1 MSEPENEL
9 PPLLEPVSV
18 PPAPEPASPLVLRLL
33 NVFAVPGHVFDEVRV
48 SRHSAGNWILPT
60 LLCCVALA
68 VSGYVALSVPSVWK
82 AVSERQEEFRKQQAA
97 TLDKSVAEGKITRA
111 EADETLAALDKVTQ
125 PAVLKAFA
133 AAGGFFWGGVR
144 VFWWGLVLWFL
155 ARRFLRRPIVYA
167 KALEVAGLG
176 SMIALLSIVV
186 MLVFTVNVGKSF
198 GASGFSLS
206 VTDIGSEGQQFVAS
220 IVLNVVNFWIIAV
233 LGIGLARLTEVPWFR
248 ATFLVLAYW
257 LLTDLLLLL
266 LGVGS
271 MGR

>member
-1 MSEPENEL
+1 MSDPENEL
-9 PPLLEPVSV
+9 PPVLKPAP
-18 PPAPEPASPLVLRLL
+18 PPATAPASPLIVRLL

-82 AVSERQEEFRKQQAA
+82 VVAERQAEFRRQQAA
-97 TLDKSVAEGKITRA
+97 ALEESVAAGKITPA
-111 EADETLAALDKVTQ
+111 EAEETLETLDKVTQ

-133 AAGGFFWGGVR
+133 AAGGFFWGGAR
-144 VFWWGLVLWFL
+144 VFWWALVLWFL
-155 ARRFLRRPIVYA
+155 ARKFLRRPIAYA
-167 KALEVAGLG
+167 KTLEVAGLG
-176 SMIALLSIVV
+176 SMIALLSTVV
-186 MLVFTVNVGKSF
+186 MLVFTVNVGESF

-206 VTDIGSEGQQFVAS
+206 VTDIGSEGQQMLAS
-220 IVLNVVNFWIIAV
+220 IVLNVVNFWIIGI